1 MDKKDT
7 AALLA
12 MAGAFD
18 RFIRVDELMV
28 AGWQLAL
35 GDVSVDAAKHAVLE
49 HYTGEKA
56 HRPITPA
63 DILASVKR
71 AARLVPSMVE
81 ADVRSAKARGLVSKD
96 WPDRQQLAPDVMERL
111 AAAREAD
118 RYESTRY
125 EIEASA

>member
-18 RFIRVDELMV
+18 RFIRIDDLMV

-35 GDVSVDAAKHAVLE
+35 GDVPVDAAKQAVLE
-49 HYTGEKA
+49 HYTGDTA

-63 DILASVKR
+63 DILMSVKR
-71 AARLVPSMVE
+71 AARMVPSMIE

-96 WPDRQQLAPDVMERL
+96 WPDRDQLPADVMQRL
-111 AAAREAD
+111 VEAREAD
-118 RYESTRY
+118 RVRAARY
-125 EIEASA
+125 EIEAAS